1 MRRWIGPVL
10 VLLTS
15 AAGVHALTLNF
26 APGFIMA
33 RAMNTLASR
42 GVTLHDFT
50 APRRITPQT
59 QTVVRSSPDLYYA
72 LCRYDLS
79 QNGADQASEPR
90 VAVAMAKWDDYQSLS
105 FFDAST
111 NNFATIRGTGKAVAV
126 NLLAPGSAP
135 QKRAIVSPSAK
146 GVILIRRLA
155 PTRELFDQAAAAGE
169 EDRCRFFSG
178 IRAANRDAS
187 PDQADHPPAQSGPQ
201 DRAANQARSR

>member
-10 VLLTS
+10 VLLAC

-33 RAMNTLASR
+33 RAMDALAGR
-42 GVTLHDFT
+42 GVTLHDLT
-50 APRRITPQT
+50 APRRISPQT

-79 QNGADQASEPR
+79 QREGRLDPDAEPR

-105 FFDAST
+105 FFDART
-111 NNFATIRGTGKAVAV
+111 NNFATIRGTGRAVAV

-135 QKRAIVSPSAK
+135 LKGAIVSPSAK

-155 PTRELFDQAAAAGE
+155 PTRELFDQAAAASEG
-169 EDRCRFFSG
+169 DRCRFL
-178 IRAANRDAS
+178 
-187 PDQADHPPAQSGPQ
+187 PESGPQ
-201 DRAANQARSR
+201 TGLPR